1 MDTSKIQSII
11 EKHLPKESRETLLKI
26 YRQHTVEAR
35 FDPMLDYLKNLERH
49 IEETH
54 RSFFKKESESIGPFA
69 GKIKSEH
76 LTEVHFTETLASMQ
90 NLRICD
96 PQERKSPR
104 EMNDFFEFLLA
115 NSENKYQVSFR
126 LNVFTVFDS
135 VKSQR
140 IVSDDDTIVL
150 KNFNN
155 EISIELSNHQ
165 KGKSLWVSCLMIRNN
180 GKQNFFTVQNQFR
193 EFFNLLMRY
202 DPNAHGLESLVMT
215 HPEKENSDQICNA
228 ANGKWRFAKTDC
240 GETKLKR
247 YWSMQG
253 GIFPDKSESYR
264 AYFLNPDVIG
274 KFEKFGSEF
283 CDLLKSINLR
293 KSFYT
298 PKEKAAI
305 LRAA

>member
-1 MDTSKIQSII
+1 MNHSKIKSII
-11 EKHLPKESRETLLKI
+11 ETHLPKESRETLLKI

-35 FDPMLDYLKNLERH
+35 FDPMLDYFQNLERH
-49 IEETH
+49 LEETY

-115 NSENKYQVSFR
+115 ESKNKYQVSFR
-126 LNVFTVFDS
+126 LNVFTAFDS
-135 VKSQR
+135 IKSQR
-140 IVSDDDTIVL
+140 IVSEDDTIVL

-155 EISIELSNHQ
+155 GISIELSKHQ

-193 EFFNLLMRY
+193 EFFNLLMRF
-202 DPNAHGLESLVMT
+202 DPDAHGLESLVMT

-247 YWSMQG
+247 YWNMHG
-253 GIFPDKSESYR
+253 GIFPDESETYR
-264 AYFLNPDVIG
+264 AYFLNPNVI
-274 KFEKFGSEF
+274 EKFKKFGNDFSE
-283 CDLLKSINLR
+283 LLKSIDLR